1 MAHLGY
7 LSSTPVGQATTY
19 DSYCGGR
26 FQPEKCARC
35 DVSHDLVEVLQVAH
49 LDNSVCSIK
58 VCLEKELTV
67 ESWVLSHSTPVSAQ
81 LETTPVVGEVGSLF
95 GNVAFGDLMGAK
107 DVDWTG
113 FLAGCEKA
121 GTAPPVT
128 VPKPK
133 KSCRGWPS
141 YYIEWSEPPLI
152 AVQAVHYDSDEE
164 LPQVQPDDVDD
175 DYEDYLDVIMG
186 KQNGTRFEE
195 TYSPPLLSEMF
206 CHEMSRS
213 PSACIRVGFSVP
225 LWMLDQVE
233 TVEGCIPLAEMSPP
247 LCRHCQNR
255 LVLSF
260 QMLPTLVHLWE
271 KASPKFQFPVESLG
285 LLSVFS
291 CHVCAKMRRVIPWVA
306 FQLER

>member
-1 MAHLGY
+1 M
-7 LSSTPVGQATTY
+7 GQATTY
-19 DSYCGGR
+19 DSYCGGK
-26 FQPEKCARC
+26 FQPEKCTRC

-58 VCLEKELTV
+58 VCLEKEMTV
-67 ESWVLSHSTPVSAQ
+67 ESWVLSHSTPVSPQ
-81 LETTPVVGEVGSLF
+81 LKTNPVVGEVGSLF
-95 GNVAFGDLMGAK
+95 GNVDFSDLIGAK

-121 GTAPPVT
+121 GAEPTVAAP
-128 VPKPK
+128 KSK
-133 KSCRGWPS
+133 KETRGWPS
-141 YYIEWSEPPLI
+141 YYIEWAEPALI
-152 AVQAVHYDSDEE
+152 KVQAVYYDSDEE

-175 DYEDYLDVIMG
+175 DYEDYLDVIKG
-186 KQNGTRFEE
+186 KQSGTRFEE

-206 CHEMSRS
+206 CDEMSRS

-225 LWMLDQVE
+225 LWMMDEVE
-233 TVEGCIPLAEMSPP
+233 TVEGRVPLSELSPP
-247 LCRHCQNR
+247 LCLHCQKR

-260 QMLPTLVHLWE
+260 QMLPTLVHLWQT
-271 KASPKFQFPVESLG
+271 ASPKFQFPVESLG

-291 CHVCAKMRRVIPWVA
+291 CHLCAETRHVTPWVA